1 MEIGAGFTIPW
12 SGDIQR
18 MLKSVM
24 VFEEMPKMPKVGS
37 MTATNILKNDR
48 QLIVGIGSALVDILI
63 HEEDEFIHKTG
74 EAKGGMTLVDNT
86 WIERTLAMGSGSATI
101 VAGGS
106 ACNTIVG
113 VGKLGGTAR
122 FVGKCGNDKWGRQYE
137 EDLVKQNV
145 EPALLRSDSPTGR
158 VLSIITPDA
167 QRTMFTY
174 LGASA
179 ETHPEDIAAD
189 SFADAAVVHIEGYL
203 LFNPDLIRASLE
215 AAKTAGA
222 LVSLD
227 LASFTV
233 VEQSLDLLEELVA
246 DYVDILIANEDEAR
260 AFTGQSDEDL
270 ALKALAE
277 KAKIAVLKIGPRGS
291 YVTCAG
297 ETIRIQPLGDSA
309 ALDTTGAGDL
319 WAAGFLFGLVQ
330 GYSLEKCGQLG
341 SACGYEV
348 CQVTGANIP
357 EDGWNR
363 IRKLLV

>member
-1 MEIGAGFTIPW
+1 
-12 SGDIQR
+12 
-18 MLKSVM
+18 
-24 VFEEMPKMPKVGS
+24 

-113 VGKLGGTAR
+113 VGKLGGTAC

-179 ETHPEDIAAD
+179 ETRPEDIAAD

-203 LFNPDLIRASLE
+203 LFNPDLIRASL
-215 AAKTAGA
+215 
-222 LVSLD
+222 
-227 LASFTV
+227 
-233 VEQSLDLLEELVA
+233 
-246 DYVDILIANEDEAR
+246 
-260 AFTGQSDEDL
+260 
-270 ALKALAE
+270 
-277 KAKIAVLKIGPRGS
+277 
-291 YVTCAG
+291 
-297 ETIRIQPLGDSA
+297 
-309 ALDTTGAGDL
+309 
-319 WAAGFLFGLVQ
+319 
-330 GYSLEKCGQLG
+330 
-341 SACGYEV
+341 
-348 CQVTGANIP
+348 
-357 EDGWNR
+357 
-363 IRKLLV
+363 